1 MAELCMQPTRSDD
14 VEALEQQGSGR
25 SSITLTQDMDA
36 YTFSDEKP
44 LGLMWGWLYIRYQKY
59 PFVLP
64 ICSIVT
70 NVQRSLLR
78 HRG

>member
-1 MAELCMQPTRSDD
+1 MAELCVQPTRSDD
-14 VEALEQQGSGR
+14 AEALEQQGSGR

-36 YTFSDEKP
+36 YTFSDEKIGSHV
-44 LGLMWGWLYIRYQKY
+44 GL
-59 PFVLP
+59 VVHP
-64 ICSIVT
+64 ILKVPVCLAYMFDIT